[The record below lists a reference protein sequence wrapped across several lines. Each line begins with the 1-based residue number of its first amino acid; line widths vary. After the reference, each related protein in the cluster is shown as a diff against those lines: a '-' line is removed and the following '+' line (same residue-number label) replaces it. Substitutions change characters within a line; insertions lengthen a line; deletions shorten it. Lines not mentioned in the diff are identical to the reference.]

1 MGAIPVAS
9 RIQSV
14 QSAAANARR
23 EHRRIQPDA
32 SDGKDGDVV
41 VAAYDQLHPE
51 TLSALNV
58 AEQERAGLQG
68 RGYFGAAKVPAES
81 YRMAAPSVAELD
93 AAFDK
98 TKWRSLLE
106 RLSHD
111 ACGGQ

>member
-58 AEQERAGLQG
+58 AEQEH
-68 RGYFGAAKVPAES
+68 FGAAKVPAES

-98 TKWRSLLE
+98 TNMAL
-106 RLSHD
+106 
-111 ACGGQ
+111 AA